1 MVHQIFV
8 LLAAL
13 SCCFCC
19 GTLAIENKDQHL
31 RDLPCPPAEDIQP
44 CVCTVIDSSTYDI
57 EMDCSSVTTNDELAS
72 IFSKDFPYND
82 FFSLVIDNNNHLTTI
97 RPGDF
102 GQKTFQQI
110 HITSGSLQTVYNNAF
125 SSSYDTLTEIDIENT
140 NLDYFP
146 FHELNLF
153 PQLYHLHLENNHL
166 LGSPVLTS
174 SSLGYLY
181 LNGNPIDGI
190 ILKTLPLLDSIYL
203 RSTSITHLPPGT
215 FTNLPNLDYMRLGYN
230 GLQVLEAGTI
240 NLQTSFNN
248 VDLYNNDLTSIA
260 EGALVGLKGGYLDVR
275 NNQLTELAEAV
286 FRPLIDDGVDVY
298 ASGNPLDCGCEI
310 TWLVT
315 SDTYMNLLDDDA
327 SCTSGQL
334 VSELDPAMFDVIC

>member
-44 CVCTVIDSSTYDI
+44 CVCTVLDSSTFDI
-57 EMDCSSVTTNDELAS
+57 EMDCSSVTTNDQLAS
-72 IFSKDFPYND
+72 IFSKDFPFKD
-82 FFSLVIDNNNHLTTI
+82 ILSLVIDNNNDLTTI

-102 GQKTFQQI
+102 GQNTFQEI
-110 HITSGSLQTVYNNAF
+110 HISGGRLKTVEYNAF
-125 SSSYDTLTEIDIENT
+125 SSSYGTLTDLYITST
-140 NLDYFP
+140 NLDSFP
-146 FHELNLF
+146 FAEIMWF
-153 PQLYHLHLENNHL
+153 TQLKYLHLENNL
-166 LGSPVLTS
+166 LDGFPTLTS
-174 SSLGYLY
+174 SSLQYLY
-181 LNGNPIDGI
+181 LNGNPINGI
-190 ILKTLPLLDSIYL
+190 ELLSLPLLDSIYL
-203 RSTSITHLPPGT
+203 YTTAITYLPPGT
-215 FTNLPNLDYMRLGYN
+215 FTNLPNLDYIRLNYN

-240 NLQTSFNN
+240 NLQTSYNN
-248 VDLYNNDLTSIA
+248 VHLYSNDLTSIA
-260 EGALVGLKGGYLDVR
+260 EGALVGLKGGTLDVQ

-286 FRPLIDDGVDVY
+286 FRPLMDDGVDVY

-310 TWLVT
+310 AWLVT
-315 SDTYMNLLDDDA
+315 SSTYMNQLDDDA

-334 VSELDPAMFDVIC
+334 VTELDPDMYSVIC

>member
-44 CVCTVIDSSTYDI
+44 CVCTVIDSSTFDI

-97 RPGDF
+97 RPGDL
-102 GQKTFQQI
+102 GQKTFQEI
-110 HITSGSLQTVYNNAF
+110 HISSGSLKTVEYNAF
-125 SSSYDTLTEIDIENT
+125 SSSYGTLTDLDITST

-146 FHELNLF
+146 FNELNLF
-153 PQLYHLHLENNHL
+153 TQLDHLDLQNNL
-166 LGSPVLTS
+166 LHGSPLLTS
-174 SSLGYLY
+174 SSLRYLY
-181 LNGNPIDGI
+181 LSGNPIDGI
-190 ILKTLPLLDSIYL
+190 ILNSMPFLDNIYL
-203 RSTSITHLPPGT
+203 RSTSITYLPPGT
-215 FTNLPNLDYMRLGYN
+215 FTDLPNLDYIDLYYN

-240 NLQTSFNN
+240 ILQTSSNS
-248 VDLYNNDLTSIA
+248 VYLYSNDLTSIA
-260 EGALVGLKGGYLDVR
+260 EGALVGLKGGYLYVQ

-286 FRPLIDDGVDVY
+286 FRPLMDDGVDVR

-310 TWLVT
+310 AWLVT
-315 SDTYMNLLDDDA
+315 SSTYMSLLDSDA

-334 VSELDPAMFDVIC
+334 VSELDPDMFAVIC

>member
-72 IFSKDFPYND
+72 IFSKDFPYNG
-82 FFSLVIDNNNHLTTI
+82 FFSLVIENNYDLTII
-97 RPGDF
+97 RQGDF

-110 HITSGSLQTVYNNAF
+110 HITSGSLQTVENNAF
-125 SSSYDTLTEIDIENT
+125 NSSYDTLREIDVENT
-140 NLDYFP
+140 NLFYFP

-153 PQLYHLHLENNHL
+153 TQLYRLDLQNNQLH
-166 LGSPVLTS
+166 GSPELTS
-174 SSLGYLY
+174 LSLGYIY
-181 LNGNPIDGI
+181 LTENPIDGI
-190 ILKTLPLLDSIYL
+190 ILNSLPLLDNIYL
-203 RSTSITHLPPGT
+203 QSTSITLLPPGT
-215 FTNLPNLDYMRLGYN
+215 FTDLPNLDYIHLGYN

-248 VDLYNNDLTSIA
+248 VYLYNNDLTSIA
-260 EGALVGLKGGYLDVR
+260 EGALVGLKGGNLDVR
-275 NNQLTELAEAV
+275 YNQLTELAEAV
-286 FRPLIDDGVDVY
+286 FRPLMDDSVY
-298 ASGNPLDCGCEI
+298 VFASGNPLDCGCEI
-310 TWLVT
+310 AWLVT

>member
-82 FFSLVIDNNNHLTTI
+82 FFSLEIKNNFHLTTI

-110 HITSGSLQTVYNNAF
+110 HILGGSLKTVEYRVFN
-125 SSSYDTLTEIDIENT
+125 SSYDTLTHLDIDNT
-140 NLDYFP
+140 NLDSFP
-146 FHELNLF
+146 FTELMLF
-153 PQLYHLHLENNHL
+153 TQLKYLRLGNNQLH
-166 LGSPVLTS
+166 GFPTLTS
-174 SSLGYLY
+174 SSLQYLY
-181 LNGNPIDGI
+181 LHGNSITGI
-190 ILKTLPLLDSIYL
+190 ELNSLPLLEMISL
-203 RSTSITHLPPGT
+203 HNNSITYLLPGT
-215 FTNLPNLDYMRLGYN
+215 FTDLPNLYYISLGYN

-240 NLQTSFNN
+240 NLQTSSNN
-248 VDLYNNDLTSIA
+248 VYLYNNDLTSIA
-260 EGALVGLKGGYLDVR
+260 EGALVGLKGGYLSVE

-286 FRPLIDDGVDVY
+286 FRLPMDDGVDVHAY
-298 ASGNPLDCGCEI
+298 GNPLDCGCEI
-310 TWLVT
+310 AWLVT

-327 SCTSGQL
+327 SCTSGEL
-334 VSELDPAMFDVIC
+334 VSELDPDLFEVIC